1 MKDQPQPAKEPMPDT
16 LGFVFFAAAIP
27 AVMLVGLSKGG
38 IGGAFGLLGVPIM
51 SLAVDPVQAAAIF
64 LPILIVMD
72 AVALWSWRHF
82 NDRKTLLMIL
92 PGGVIGIALG
102 WATSAYVS
110 DNALRLVIATATI
123 LFALRY
129 FWQVYGPHARTPA
142 PPLPHRPVAATFWG
156 ALSGYASF
164 VAHAGG
170 PPFQI
175 YVLPMRLDPK
185 NYTGASVRFF
195 AMVNAVK
202 VIPYFFLGALSH
214 QNLILS
220 ATLLPVAFVSTLLG
234 ALIIKHLKSDV
245 FYPMTYG
252 LALIAGLKLL
262 WDGLSL

>member
-1 MKDQPQPAKEPMPDT
+1 MPDT
-16 LGFVFFAAAIP
+16 LTLAFFAAAIP

-64 LPILIVMD
+64 LPILILMD
-72 AVALWSWRHF
+72 IVALWSWRNF
-82 NDRKTLLMIL
+82 NDRKTLLVIL

-110 DNALRLVIATATI
+110 ENALRLVIATATI
-123 LFALRY
+123 LFTLRY
-129 FWQVYGPHARTPA
+129 FWQVYGPNSHIPVA
-142 PPLPHRPVAATFWG
+142 PLPHRPVPATFWG

-175 YVLPMRLDPK
+175 YVLPMKLDPK
-185 NYTGASVRFF
+185 RYTGASIRFF
-195 AMVNAVK
+195 AIVNAVK
-202 VIPYFFLGALSH
+202 VIPYVMLGALDRE
-214 QNLILS
+214 NLTIS
-220 ATLLPVAFVSTLLG
+220 STLLPVALVSTVAG
-234 ALIIKHLKSDV
+234 ALVVKHLKAET

-252 LALIAGLKLL
+252 LALIAGLKLF
-262 WDGLSL
+262 WDGLPF

>member
-1 MKDQPQPAKEPMPDT
+1 MPDT
-16 LGFVFFAAAIP
+16 LTLAFFAAAIP

-72 AVALWSWRHF
+72 MVALWSWRNF
-82 NDRKTLLMIL
+82 NDRKTLLIIL

-110 DNALRLVIATATI
+110 ENALRLVIASATI
-123 LFALRY
+123 LFTLRY
-129 FWQVYGPHARTPA
+129 FWQVYGPNSHIPVE
-142 PPLPHRPVAATFWG
+142 PLPHRPVAATFWG

-175 YVLPMRLDPK
+175 YVLPMKLDPK
-185 NYTGASVRFF
+185 RYTGASIRFF
-195 AMVNAVK
+195 AIVNAVK
-202 VIPYFFLGALSH
+202 VVPYLMLGALGRE
-214 QNLILS
+214 NLTIS
-220 ATLLPVAFVSTLLG
+220 ASLLPVALVSTVAG
-234 ALIIKHLKSDV
+234 ALVVKHLKAET

-262 WDGLSL
+262 WDGLPF

>member
-1 MKDQPQPAKEPMPDT
+1 MPDMLT
-16 LGFVFFAAAIP
+16 PAFFAAAIP

-51 SLAVDPVQAAAIF
+51 SMAVDPVQAAAIF

-72 AVALWSWRHF
+72 IVALWSWRNF
-82 NDRKTLLMIL
+82 NDRRTLLVIL

-123 LFALRY
+123 LFTLRY
-129 FWQVYGPHARTPA
+129 FWQVYGPHSDVAVA
-142 PPLPHRPVAATFWG
+142 PLPHRPAAATFWG

-185 NYTGASVRFF
+185 SYTGASIRFF
-195 AMVNAVK
+195 AIVNAVK
-202 VIPYFFLGALSH
+202 VVPYLMLGALDR
-214 QNLILS
+214 QNLTIS
-220 ATLLPVAFVSTLLG
+220 STLLPVALISTVAG
-234 ALIIKHLKSDV
+234 AAIVKHLKAET

-252 LALIAGLKLL
+252 LALLAGVKLL
-262 WDGLSL
+262 WDSLSF

>member
-1 MKDQPQPAKEPMPDT
+1 MPDT
-16 LGFVFFAAAIP
+16 LTLAFFAAAIP

-72 AVALWSWRHF
+72 MVALWSWRNF
-82 NDRKTLLMIL
+82 NDRKTLLIIL

-110 DNALRLVIATATI
+110 ENALRLVIATATI
-123 LFALRY
+123 LFTLRY
-129 FWQVYGPHARTPA
+129 FWQVYGPNSHIPVE
-142 PPLPHRPVAATFWG
+142 PLPHRPAAATVWG

-175 YVLPMRLDPK
+175 YVLPMKLDPK
-185 NYTGASVRFF
+185 RYTGASIRFF
-195 AMVNAVK
+195 AIVNAVK
-202 VIPYFFLGALSH
+202 VVPYVMLGALDR
-214 QNLILS
+214 QNLTIS
-220 ATLLPVAFVSTLLG
+220 STLLPVALISTVAG
-234 ALIIKHLKSDV
+234 ALVVKHLKAET

-262 WDGLSL
+262 WDGLPF